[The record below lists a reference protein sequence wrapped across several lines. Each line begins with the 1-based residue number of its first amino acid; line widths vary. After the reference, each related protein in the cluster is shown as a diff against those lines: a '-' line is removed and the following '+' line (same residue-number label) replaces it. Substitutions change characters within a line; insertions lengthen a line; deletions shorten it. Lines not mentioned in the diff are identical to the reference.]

1 MTLSMEIKSV
11 EDILSED
18 FICPDD
24 NCDLQPAIEMA
35 TLYFPFAE
43 LKREERRTF
52 KARVNEMIDRF
63 NDNMEEMYY
72 SYL

>member
-52 KARVNEMIDRF
+52 KARVNEMVDRYNENRGRIF
-63 NDNMEEMYY
+63 YN
-72 SYL
+72 YL

>member
-1 MTLSMEIKSV
+1 MEIKSIA
-11 EDILSED
+11 DILSEH
-18 FICPDD
+18 FECPED

-35 TLYFPFAE
+35 NLYFPFAE

-63 NDNMEEMYY
+63 NDNMEEIYY